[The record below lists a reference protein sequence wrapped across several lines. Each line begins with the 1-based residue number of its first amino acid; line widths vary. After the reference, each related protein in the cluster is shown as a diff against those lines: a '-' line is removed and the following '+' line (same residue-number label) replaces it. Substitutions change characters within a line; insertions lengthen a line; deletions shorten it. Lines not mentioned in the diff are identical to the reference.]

1 MRLVDNIFN
10 SMVGKGEPSP
20 YIDCDYLESDDRGQ
34 FIDTGV
40 LTSSKLRIV
49 CKCFGR
55 SGYAN
60 LIAFGSRDVDGGR
73 ELFLRLRSPDAG
85 MEGKITASYK
95 THTKTIIATFIA
107 GEIYDIDF
115 NRNVVSVVGNQGT
128 SGSVTMTAAT
138 FASTTRNIYLF
149 GFNGSSTP
157 SVPGVCIC
165 ECQIYD
171 NDVLVRDYRSKI
183 RRVDGVTGFL
193 DVVNDTFNPSANGV
207 NFLYGYLT

>member
-10 SMVGKGEPSP
+10 SMLGKSEP
-20 YIDCDYLESDDRGQ
+20 YIDCDYLESDSGGQ
-34 FIDTGV
+34 YIDTGV
-40 LTSSKLRIV
+40 LASSSLRIV

-55 SGYAN
+55 SGYTN
-60 LIAFGSRDVDGGR
+60 LIAFGSRDSFNSR
-73 ELFLRLRSPDAG
+73 ELSLRLCSPSAG
-85 MEGKITASYK
+85 VEGKMTATYGSSAPQ
-95 THTKTIIATFIA
+95 TAIATFVA

-128 SGSVTMTAAT
+128 SGTITKAVAA
-138 FASTTRNIYLF
+138 FKSTIRNMYLF
-149 GFNGSSTP
+149 GFNGTSTP

-171 NDVLVRDYRSKI
+171 NDVLVRDYRPKI
-183 RRVDGVTGFL
+183 RQEDGVTGYL
-193 DVVNDTFNPSANGV
+193 DMVNDTFNPSANGV

>member
-1 MRLVDNIFN
+1 M
-10 SMVGKGEPSP
+10 KGW
-20 YIDCDYLESDDRGQ
+20 
-34 FIDTGV
+34 
-40 LTSSKLRIV
+40 
-49 CKCFGR
+49 
-55 SGYAN
+55 
-60 LIAFGSRDVDGGR
+60 
-73 ELFLRLRSPDAG
+73 
-85 MEGKITASYK
+85 ITASYE
-95 THTKTIIATFIA
+95 THVQTPITRFIA

-128 SGSVTMTAAT
+128 SGSLTKKAAT
-138 FASTTRNIYLF
+138 FASTNKNIYLF
-149 GFNGSSTP
+149 GLNGSSTP